1 MISSNKKIDLKIFLA
16 ILFLLLLSS
25 LPYLVSLQ
33 EQDGTDN
40 DINSLVQ
47 PDQFLTL
54 ETFFYVFE
62 EILAL
67 NIGLSSHENLRQPI
81 EGANANTVIKLAASI
96 PGMVKNKFFGPR
108 MERLD
113 LDIKHLDWQ
122 EIISSKDEDSGLNT
136 LPDPKYV
143 KAKIRFND
151 QTFKVKI
158 RLKGYGIGHRMGPKR
173 FSLMVSVSGG
183 KTILGF
189 SKFAIQK
196 PYIRSFP
203 FDYIFQRLVSASNNL
218 YPTKD
223 YARIY
228 VNGESWGVM
237 NLEESL
243 TKEFLEK
250 KSYKES
256 LIIRYPNM
264 FNKNIWKYNT
274 LTQDEPYPWYRLL
287 DSTFDIHLYN
297 DTKYLEDPQYRKYF
311 SYIQEKSVF
320 SQTNI
325 LDIKK
330 MAEIFLLSSIWANWH
345 PLEPYNLRFYF
356 NPYTLKLEPIATDQL
371 WPNSLEEHS
380 FEVFNRLPTTG
391 IPSIFQSLFQEPEF
405 QHEVKNNFEQIAS
418 RFDDLDNYSIE
429 SGKIFP
435 VDKVHDLE
443 MVKSNIR
450 YLRKNLD
457 LFFDP
462 KTVFTTQQQYSR
474 DSFILS
480 QQEHK
485 TVLAPYPNQEQS
497 QNFIDHIYPRHF
509 SDGYLE
515 VYNLLPDKIKILKVF
530 SNGEEIPFTP
540 ITIKGSFAD
549 PLPVRIN
556 LNLNGIRDN
565 EISLLTEHQS
575 NFRTTAIKSSLV
587 SDGIYNPLTLDTY
600 LCKSFCTIK
609 NGEYFFNRG
618 TWVIEEPIILDGN
631 VNIPPGT
638 ILNFHE
644 NAYMIIKGSLIAA
657 GTKDLP
663 IKLTSINQSWK
674 GFYVI
679 NASKRSLLEHV
690 EIENLN
696 ALSDGLL
703 NLTGG
708 ITFYNSDLTLKDS
721 TIANI
726 YAEDALNVVKS
737 DFIIENIIIDNAISD
752 GVDSDFSH
760 GLISSSAFYNI
771 KGDALDFSGST
782 VTISLVETNN
792 IGDKSISAGEQSN
805 LYIEASKLRN
815 TAIGITSKDGSQVTV
830 RESSIEDYDLFG
842 VMSYVKKDFYPQK
855 PSIELLNCIVDD
867 GVPYLRQ
874 TGSSMIVNGKYIVE
888 SKFDVDL
895 LYAQPDNNSL
905 THTQ

>member
-16 ILFLLLLSS
+16 ILSLLLLSS
-25 LPYLVSLQ
+25 FPYLNTFQV
-33 EQDGTDN
+33 EDGTEN

-54 ETFFYVFE
+54 ENFLYLFE

-81 EGANANTVIKLAASI
+81 EGTNSNTVIKLAASF

-113 LDIKHLDWQ
+113 IDIKHLDYQ
-122 EIISSKDEDSGLNT
+122 EIINSKNVDVNLNLNI
-136 LPDPKYV
+136 LPDDKYV

-151 QTFKVKI
+151 QTYKVKI
-158 RLKGYGIGHRMGPKR
+158 RLKGFGIDHRMGPKR
-173 FSLMVSVSGG
+173 FSLLVSVSEG

-189 SKFAIQK
+189 SKFSIQK
-196 PYIRSFP
+196 PYTRSFP
-203 FDYIFQRLVSASNNL
+203 FDYIFQRLVSASKNL

-256 LIIRYPNM
+256 LVIRYPNT
-264 FNKNIWKYNT
+264 FDENIWQYNA
-274 LTQDEPYPWYRLL
+274 LTQDDPYPWYRLL
-287 DSTFDIHLYN
+287 NSTFDIHLYN
-297 DTKYLEDPQYRKYF
+297 DTKYLEDPQFRKYF
-311 SYIQEKSVF
+311 SYIQEESLF
-320 SQTNI
+320 LQTDI
-325 LDIKK
+325 FDIKK
-330 MAEIFLLSSIWANWH
+330 MAEIFLLASIWGNWH
-345 PLEPYNLRFYF
+345 TLLPYNLRFYF

-371 WPNSLEEHS
+371 WPTSIEEPSLELS
-380 FEVFNRLPTTG
+380 NQLP
-391 IPSIFQSLFQEPEF
+391 PFFKSLFQKSEF
-405 QHEVKNNFEQIAS
+405 QKEAKNNFEQIAS

-435 VDKVHDLE
+435 LDKVHDLD
-443 MVKSNIR
+443 MVKSNIN

-462 KTVFTTQQQYSR
+462 KTVFISQKQHSI

-480 QQEHK
+480 QQEYK
-485 TVLAPYPNQEQS
+485 TVSAQYPNQEQS
-497 QNFIDHIYPRHF
+497 QNFVDHIYPRHF

-515 VYNLLPDKIKILKVF
+515 VYNLLPDQIKILKVF

-540 ITIKGSFAD
+540 TTLRGFIAD

-587 SDGIYNPLTLDTY
+587 SEGISNPLTSDTY

-708 ITFYNSDLTLKDS
+708 VTFYNSDLTLKDS

-726 YAEDALNVVKS
+726 YAEDALNIVKS
-737 DFIIENIIIDNAISD
+737 NFILENIIIDNAISD

-760 GLISSSAFYNI
+760 GLISSSIFQNI

-782 VTISLVETNN
+782 VKISLVETNN

-830 RESSIEDYDLFG
+830 RESSIEDYNLFG

-874 TGSSMIVNGKYIVE
+874 TGSSMIVNGKSIVE
-888 SKFDVDL
+888 SEFNVDL

-905 THTQ
+905 PTIQ